1 MKTFQYLLFV
11 LTLYFC
17 FYLAGAICHRC
28 PVTME
33 EAHNIDVVK
42 NGFEDHWNIE
52 KLHQHYDSLKKN
64 PDGTIKVTH
73 KGIKILIHISGTNF
87 KEH

>member
-1 MKTFQYLLFV
+1 
-11 LTLYFC
+11 
-17 FYLAGAICHRC
+17 
-28 PVTME
+28 ME

-42 NGFEDHWNIE
+42 NGFEDHWDIE

-73 KGIKILIHISGTNF
+73 KGITLLFTFSGNNF
-87 KEH
+87 KEHFETRRCKRHSTNCWVNRKLQT